1 MLQNIGLGLVC
12 DIDLSE
18 IEFLI
23 SNFLCQ
29 NVQTTV
35 GGGESEPSLSIQ
47 TFCVHTCL
55 MGGGGQQRFD
65 NVQRLVLFFD
75 DFPEEICN

>member
-1 MLQNIGLGLVC
+1 MYFIFMNSFFCFTLIFMLQNIGLGLVC

-35 GGGESEPSLSIQ
+35 GGGESESSLSIQ
-47 TFCVHTCL
+47 TFCVHTCWGK
-55 MGGGGQQRFD
+55 GGGS
-65 NVQRLVLFFD
+65 LEL
-75 DFPEEICN
+75 